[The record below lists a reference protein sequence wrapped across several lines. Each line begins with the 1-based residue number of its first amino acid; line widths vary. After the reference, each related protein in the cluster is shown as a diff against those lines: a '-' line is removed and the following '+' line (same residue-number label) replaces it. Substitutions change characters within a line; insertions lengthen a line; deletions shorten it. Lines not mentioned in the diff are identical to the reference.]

1 VSLSSICKRNIERE
15 RERKKFVPLLYTIQ
29 YNTNSS
35 LAEATVDVEQSS
47 APTFLVV
54 SSSAVATL
62 LEWPP
67 VTHRDQ

>member
-1 VSLSSICKRNIERE
+1 VSLSSICKRNIE